1 MAKRRPVKSAAWYR
15 AALLGVADREGEL
28 SPGLRG
34 VAKGFSAAEGYNLR
48 DLREGRWTAAQKR
61 KVTMYFHELQ
71 QLTAQEKV
79 TVKTR
84 SPKRLA
90 QAQAIGGHDPKYK
103 FKVAFVPGSKNA
115 KVEWTDEGL
124 VIRERGYTKIEAAFN
139 PESLASDPQAEVNRV
154 LAQKRM
160 KRAQRFR
167 IKAGANL
174 IGTLYDGG
182 TVGNAIRKLMAKYDG
197 ERPLPRSSGNR
208 GDNPEVHDW
217 RKWLN
222 GVTGYVFPFNA
233 DKRRPDAATKELER
247 NRELQRRRANKRK
260 ASKRK

>member
-1 MAKRRPVKSAAWYR
+1 MSKRKPAKSAAWYR
-15 AALLGVADREGEL
+15 AALLGVEDSQGEL

-34 VAKGFSAAEGYNLR
+34 VARGFKASEGFNLR

-124 VIRERGYTKIEAAFN
+124 VIRERGYSKIEAAFN
-139 PESLASDPQAEVNRV
+139 PEALAADAQAEVERV
-154 LAQKRM
+154 LSQKRM

-174 IGTLYDGG
+174 IGTLYDAGN
-182 TVGNAIRKLMAKYDG
+182 VGDAVRKLMAKYDG
-197 ERPLPRSSGNR
+197 VKALPRSSGNV
-208 GDNPEVHDW
+208 GDNPAAHDA

-233 DKRRPDAATKELER
+233 DKRRPDAANRELDR

-260 ASKRK
+260 AGKRK